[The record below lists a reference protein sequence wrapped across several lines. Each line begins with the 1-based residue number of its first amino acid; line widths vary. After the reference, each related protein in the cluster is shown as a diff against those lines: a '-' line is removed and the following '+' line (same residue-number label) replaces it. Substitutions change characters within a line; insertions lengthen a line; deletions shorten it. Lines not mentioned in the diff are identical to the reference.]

1 MEDWFA
7 DESSVVRDENA
18 EAAERPPK
26 RRLSKRQVL
35 ASLDNLPSAL
45 DCHGTSDVSS
55 FKILVIG
62 NSKCGKTSI
71 IRRYASDS
79 FTDDY
84 NITLGAD
91 YTKKVVDWSKDE
103 QIRLQLWDIA
113 GQDRFALLTRPY
125 FRNASAAVI
134 VCDVTR
140 PLTLDAVRDW
150 KRELDEKMATE
161 GEIPCILLANKCDQL
176 KGVQEALE
184 IGARIENTCAEL
196 GFSKWFIT
204 SAKSNEN
211 ITDAMTFLLT
221 VLTKANTAG
230 ATTKVD
236 LKDTVKDPRRRSSL
250 KLGNGNL
257 TRPEAAPAVP
267 TVNITPVANNR
278 RGSQSAE
285 GGCSLA

>member
-1 MEDWFA
+1 MAWFA
-7 DESSVVRDENA
+7 NAALQNENA
-18 EAAERPPK
+18 NAGGISSK
-26 RRLSKRQVL
+26 RASLSKRQVL
-35 ASLDNLPSAL
+35 ASLENLPSDHNNRKIESRAL
-45 DCHGTSDVSS
+45 
-55 FKILVIG
+55 KILVIG

-71 IRRYASDS
+71 IRRYTNDS
-79 FTDDY
+79 FTEDY
-84 NITLGAD
+84 NITIGAD
-91 YTKKVVDWSKDE
+91 YTQKVVEGGSGE

-113 GQDRFALLTRPY
+113 GQDRFAMLTRPY

-184 IGARIENTCAEL
+184 IGARIENICTQL
-196 GFSKWFIT
+196 GFDKWFIT

-211 ITDAMTFLLT
+211 ITDAMGFLLST
-221 VLTKANTAG
+221 LTKTKTAG
-230 ATTKVD
+230 AAPS
-236 LKDTVKDPRRRSSL
+236 LKDIPKDQRRSSL

-257 TRPEAAPAVP
+257 KKSEEVEKAS
-267 TVNITPVANNR
+267 TVDITTTTPNAQPV
-278 RGSQSAE
+278 E
-285 GGCSLA
+285 GGCALA

>member
-1 MEDWFA
+1 MDWFEN
-7 DESSVVRDENA
+7 ESSFRDENA
-18 EAAERPPK
+18 DAHRVAPK
-26 RRLSKRQVL
+26 RRVSKRQVL
-35 ASLDNLPSAL
+35 ASLENLPSDPL
-45 DCHGTSDVSS
+45 DIAEPLS

-79 FTDDY
+79 FTEDY

-91 YTKKVVDWSKDE
+91 YTKKVVEWGKNKE
-103 QIRLQLWDIA
+103 QQIRLQLWDIA

-140 PLTLDAVRDW
+140 PLTLEAVREW
-150 KRELDEKMATE
+150 KRELDEKMSTE
-161 GEIPCILLANKCDQL
+161 GAEIPCILLANKCDQL

-184 IGARIENTCAEL
+184 IGARIENICSEL
-196 GFSKWFIT
+196 GFAKWFIT

-221 VLTKANTAG
+221 VLTKPKSNICKADSLTSHRG
-230 ATTKVD
+230 SVTTD
-236 LKDTVKDPRRRSSL
+236 SRRSSL
-250 KLGNGNL
+250 KLGNGNMNH
-257 TRPEAAPAVP
+257 PAAVP
-267 TVNITPVANNR
+267 VNITPVSEDPRN
-278 RGSQSAE
+278 QTAE
-285 GGCSLA
+285 GGGCSLA

>member
-1 MEDWFA
+1 MDWFEDA
-7 DESSVVRDENA
+7 SCQDENA
-18 EAAERPPK
+18 HVGEAPPK
-26 RRLSKRQVL
+26 RPLSKRQVL
-35 ASLDNLPSAL
+35 ASLDNLPSDPA
-45 DCHGTSDVSS
+45 GQPSEPAATA
-55 FKILVIG
+55 FKILIIG

-91 YTKKVVDWSKDE
+91 YTKKVVPWGKDQ

-150 KRELDEKMATE
+150 KRELDEKMSTE
-161 GEIPCILLANKCDQL
+161 GAIPCILLANKCDQL
-176 KGVQEALE
+176 RGVQEALE
-184 IGARIENTCAEL
+184 IGARIENICSEL
-196 GFSKWFIT
+196 GFAKWFIT

-211 ITDAMTFLLT
+211 ISDAMNFLLT
-221 VLTKANTAG
+221 QLTKSKAEAPSI
-230 ATTKVD
+230 
-236 LKDTVKDPRRRSSL
+236 KDRRDSVVKEPRRSSL
-250 KLGNGNL
+250 KLGNGNMAK
-257 TRPEAAPAVP
+257 PEVAP
-267 TVNITPVANNR
+267 TVDIAATNR
-278 RGSQSAE
+278 RNSKSEE
-285 GGCSLA
+285 GGCALA